1 VRTSI
6 CLFFMTDIY
15 LFRKERSTSW
25 LDSFM
30 LIVYKQELFRNIIP
44 ERQQSEVVSFATSF
58 ADLDAVSVCLLSV
71 CLSVDLSFRFFVW
84 AYADGSTESGLA
96 APVRERPSRQIGY
109 AFGLVSLG
117 LAAAVAII
125 VNHQSAVSLEEV
137 IVRGLD
143 AHAAPNHPIG
153 GPWNAEVV
161 EPAYGAGKLDAM
173 GLNLDHWAWDVHPPR
188 NGAFNPVE
196 ASAPMQSLA
205 GRPLI
210 IKEFDTKGKQ
220 LYRHGYSDA
229 YDDRSNEVSIKD
241 IIHDPQIVRT
251 LLNKTS
257 LI

>member
-1 VRTSI
+1 MFTSRNFSGI
-6 CLFFMTDIY
+6 SFLRGSKAKSFLLLHPSLTFALCL
-15 LFRKERSTSW
+15 
-25 LDSFM
+25 
-30 LIVYKQELFRNIIP
+30 
-44 ERQQSEVVSFATSF
+44 
-58 ADLDAVSVCLLSV
+58 SVC

-84 AYADGSTESGLA
+84 AYADGSVESGLA

-109 AFGLVSLG
+109 ALGLVSLG

-125 VNHQSAVSLEEV
+125 VNHHSAVSLEEV